1 MKRERDWRKPR
12 NESTYNLNNTK
23 RYNILE
29 RDQMKSDSS
38 KTPRASS
45 AASTSEDDM
54 REKINR
60 AKAAKFDENSS
71 KYCDVN

>member
-1 MKRERDWRKPR
+1 
-12 NESTYNLNNTK
+12 
-23 RYNILE
+23 
-29 RDQMKSDSS
+29 MKSDSS